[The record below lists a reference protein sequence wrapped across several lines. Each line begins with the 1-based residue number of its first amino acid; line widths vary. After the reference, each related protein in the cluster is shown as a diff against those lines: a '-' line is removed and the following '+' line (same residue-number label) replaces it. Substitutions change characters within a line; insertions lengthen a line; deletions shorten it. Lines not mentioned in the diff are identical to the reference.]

1 MIGIRLAVL
10 WKTWIWTC
18 DGPPL
23 RRVAGCIQI
32 IRLNMILTGKDDGH
46 LKDSFLQNKKTVML
60 ITSYHSQN
68 FQDVASQKV
77 AMIPSNSD
85 WNTLR
90 CKDLHFSTWT
100 CWQSQS
106 WWFGP
111 SEACNFGSILWDDLF
126 WMLFPSRWYMDLTT
140 APPVVAQ
147 ASFKT
152 LFEVWNALKCVE
164 HWKLSP
170 RLLST
175 EAVMRSQRSLSFKLA
190 AFPDRRCGKLSLK
203 TGFAYSHVATYW
215 HGLNDRSHSS
225 SFLKNCNEDMQIW
238 IQNQ

>member
-18 DGPPL
+18 YGPPL

-32 IRLNMILTGKDDGH
+32 VRLNMTLTGKDDGH
-46 LKDSFLQNKKTVML
+46 LNDSFLQNKRTIIML

-111 SEACNFGSILWDDLF
+111 SEACNFGSSLWDDSF
-126 WMLFPSRWYMDLTT
+126 WMLFPLRWYMDLTT
-140 APPVVAQ
+140 ALPVVAQ
-147 ASFKT
+147 ASFKK
-152 LFEVWNALKCVE
+152 LRFVALKFEMRWNALN
-164 HWKLSP
+164 
-170 RLLST
+170 
-175 EAVMRSQRSLSFKLA
+175 
-190 AFPDRRCGKLSLK
+190 
-203 TGFAYSHVATYW
+203 TGS
-215 HGLNDRSHSS
+215 
-225 SFLKNCNEDMQIW
+225 W
-238 IQNQ
+238 IQNFCQRNL